1 VRRVPVAIALLAL
14 ALPARAGA
22 HVEVLPDK
30 PLLEQEQEFVVRV
43 PDERDIPTTA
53 VRVLFPNGVNV
64 SQFAPLPAWR
74 RKVLLTRDRR
84 PRGVVYTGGQIAPG
98 EYGEFRFLATP
109 RRPGPVVWKTFQT
122 YADGATKPWT
132 GPPEPPGAKEER
144 ETGPTEQGPAPATE
158 VTAVPDIASGGTPA
172 TGGKAVSS
180 DAATWLGVIAIV
192 IALGCALAVGF
203 LWSTRPAALPA
214 DEPEDVL
221 EEADQ
226 VRPGT

>member
-1 VRRVPVAIALLAL
+1 VKRAPVAIALLAL
-14 ALPARAGA
+14 ALPARADA

-53 VRVLFPNGVNV
+53 VRVVFPNGVKV
-64 SQFAPLPAWR
+64 SQFAPLAGWKR
-74 RKVLLTRDRR
+74 RVLLTRDRR
-84 PRGVVYTGGQIAPG
+84 PRGVVYTGGRIAPG

-109 RRPGPVVWKTFQT
+109 SRAGPVVWKTFQT

-132 GPPEPPGAKEER
+132 GPPEPPGAKEEK

-158 VTAVPDIASGGTPA
+158 VTAVPDIVAGGASAP
-172 TGGKAVSS
+172 GGKAVSS
-180 DAATWLGVIAIV
+180 DAAIWLGVIAIV
-192 IALGCALAVGF
+192 IALGSALAAGF

-214 DEPEDVL
+214 DEPEDLV
-221 EEADQ
+221 EDATQ